1 MMLAPEGSRHGAP
14 LAAPMPMARTTTR
27 STVRKETPTAR
38 TVTTMSSDGRH
49 EHRTAKVVEI
59 IGSSRRGFDDAI
71 RGALRD
77 AAETTRGISG
87 AHVVSMSVKCRDG
100 DILEYKVDL
109 RVAFGIE
116 RTARP

>member
-1 MMLAPEGSRHGAP
+1 MT
-14 LAAPMPMARTTTR
+14 MARKAMRKERPTTR
-27 STVRKETPTAR
+27 VATVSER
-38 TVTTMSSDGRH
+38 SDGRH

-59 IGSSRRGFDDAI
+59 IGSSRRSFEDAV
-71 RGALRD
+71 RGALQD
-77 AAETTRGISG
+77 ASATTRGISG

-100 DILEYKVDL
+100 EVLEYKVDL